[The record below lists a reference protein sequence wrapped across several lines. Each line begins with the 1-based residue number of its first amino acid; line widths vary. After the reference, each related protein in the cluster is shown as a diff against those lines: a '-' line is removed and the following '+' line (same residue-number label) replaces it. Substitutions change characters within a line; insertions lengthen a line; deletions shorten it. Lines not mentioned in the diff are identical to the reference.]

1 MEALGVSCQIGCWT
15 FHLGDVLSL
24 SRASVVSLE
33 GTAVLKA
40 AGLSSLLE
48 QRYSPPNKHQ
58 FGAGLGQAAGPRHAR
73 LGIDEPW
80 RSFHHISHRYLK
92 AMPTVT
98 GYTIEAF
105 LFCLCS

>member
-1 MEALGVSCQIGCWT
+1 MEALGVSCQIGSWA

-33 GTAVLKA
+33 GSTVLKA

-58 FGAGLGQAAGPRHAR
+58 FGAGLGQLHLDMRDWALTS
-73 LGIDEPW
+73 LGDRFIT
-80 RSFHHISHRYLK
+80 SHI
-92 AMPTVT
+92 V
-98 GYTIEAF
+98 I
-105 LFCLCS
+105 